1 MLRLGPV
8 IINARSADCL
18 GEGVV
23 MAHVLGAYCVPDS
36 SPKYLTYVDML
47 FPQSHALEMGVRMS

>member
-23 MAHVLGAYCVPDS
+23 MAYCVPDS